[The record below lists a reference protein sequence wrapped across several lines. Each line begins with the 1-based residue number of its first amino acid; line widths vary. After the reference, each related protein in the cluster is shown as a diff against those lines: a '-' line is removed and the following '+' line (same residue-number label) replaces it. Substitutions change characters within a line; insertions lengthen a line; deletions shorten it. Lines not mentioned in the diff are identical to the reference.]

1 MSIKVG
7 LVGLPNVG
15 KSTLFNV
22 LTNSSVSAE
31 NYPFC
36 TIDPNVGHVIVND
49 DRIDKLVEID
59 KPANVVKSTIELYD
73 IAGLV
78 KGASSGEGLGNQFL
92 ANIREVDMMIHVI
105 RCFENDKILHVDNRI
120 DPISDKQVIDV
131 ELQLKDLETV
141 DKKIEKTKVL
151 MKKGSAVQPQLA
163 LLERIKNHIS
173 GGNDVRTMTFEEEQ
187 KSFVSEM
194 QLLTS
199 KPVVYVVNVN
209 DSLKDKRLDDIKEY
223 FNRNNDDFILFP
235 IKLASELSSLTEEE
249 KMDFNEEMNTINN
262 IIDDLMRIIY
272 RKLDITTFFTSGS
285 DEVRAWTI
293 KKDTNAKKAAGVIHS
308 DFEKNF
314 IKAEVCSFNNY
325 CSNREVNTNKV
336 RIEGKDYIVQ
346 DGDVIFFKVGV

>member
-131 ELQLKDLETV
+131 E
-141 DKKIEKTKVL
+141 
-151 MKKGSAVQPQLA
+151 
-163 LLERIKNHIS
+163 
-173 GGNDVRTMTFEEEQ
+173 
-187 KSFVSEM
+187 
-194 QLLTS
+194 
-199 KPVVYVVNVN
+199 
-209 DSLKDKRLDDIKEY
+209 
-223 FNRNNDDFILFP
+223 
-235 IKLASELSSLTEEE
+235 
-249 KMDFNEEMNTINN
+249 
-262 IIDDLMRIIY
+262 
-272 RKLDITTFFTSGS
+272 
-285 DEVRAWTI
+285 
-293 KKDTNAKKAAGVIHS
+293 
-308 DFEKNF
+308 
-314 IKAEVCSFNNY
+314 
-325 CSNREVNTNKV
+325 
-336 RIEGKDYIVQ
+336 
-346 DGDVIFFKVGV
+346 